1 LIIVPCEGAE
11 SLISELVASGFPLV
25 LIDRSFD
32 DINVSSVTLNNIKAT
47 TLAVNELVASGYK
60 KISFV
65 SYKTGLT
72 NILDRE
78 MGYRKAMRFKGLA
91 EHICT
96 TEINYSL
103 INEELAALLPR
114 LINEGTEALILS
126 TNRLAIEA
134 LIVLQ
139 SMGITVPDD
148 VAFVGFDGS
157 ETFAFNLYPKGITYI
172 KQPIEQFGYEAFN
185 LLVANI
191 VADGKTDVVN
201 IELNPEL
208 VVKESSK
215 KS

>member
-1 LIIVPCEGAE
+1 M
-11 SLISELVASGFPLV
+11 
-25 LIDRSFD
+25 
-32 DINVSSVTLNNIKAT
+32 
-47 TLAVNELVASGYK
+47 VASGYR
-60 KISFV
+60 KIAFV

-78 MGYRKAMRFKGLA
+78 MGYRKAMRLNGLEDNITA
-91 EHICT
+91 YDIDYSDIN
-96 TEINYSL
+96 TELSGL
-103 INEELAALLPR
+103 IPKLVSQ
-114 LINEGTEALILS
+114 GTEALILS

-134 LIVLQ
+134 LIVIQ
-139 SMGITVPDD
+139 SMGITVPED

-172 KQPIEQFGYEAFN
+172 KQPVEQFGYEAFN

-191 VADGKTDVVN
+191 VADGKTDIVN
-201 IELNPEL
+201 IELNPGL